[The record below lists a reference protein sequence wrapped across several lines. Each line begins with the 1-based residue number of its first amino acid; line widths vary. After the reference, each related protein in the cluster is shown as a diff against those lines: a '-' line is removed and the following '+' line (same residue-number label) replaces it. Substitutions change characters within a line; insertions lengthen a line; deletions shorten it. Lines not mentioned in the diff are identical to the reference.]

1 MNFGIKVK
9 ISITEALNEATL
21 SVLDGNKKACNLNK
35 IISCITGS
43 QGESIKNKM
52 LLYLQLIKKKRLE
65 NNLNIIENT
74 AFSILQNE
82 FTELFQE
89 K

>member
-9 ISITEALNEATL
+9 ISQQDAIKEATL

-35 IISCITGS
+35 IISCIMG
-43 QGESIKNKM
+43 QEGESMKNKM
-52 LLYLQLIKKKRLE
+52 LLYLQLIKKKRLGID
-65 NNLNIIENT
+65 LNIIENT
-74 AFSILQNE
+74 AFSVLENE
-82 FTELFQE
+82 FKKLFQE

>member
-1 MNFGIKVK
+1 
-9 ISITEALNEATL
+9 
-21 SVLDGNKKACNLNK
+21 
-35 IISCITGS
+35 
-43 QGESIKNKM
+43 M

-82 FTELFQE
+82 FKELFQE

>member
-9 ISITEALNEATL
+9 ISITEAIEEASLNIIKE
-21 SVLDGNKKACNLNK
+21 NIKASK
-35 IISCITGS
+35 IISCIMGY

-52 LLYLQLIKKKRLE
+52 LLYLQLLRKKRLG

-82 FTELFQE
+82 LKSFFKKNNST
-89 K
+89 

>member
-9 ISITEALNEATL
+9 INQQDAIKEATL

-35 IISCITGS
+35 VISCIMG
-43 QGESIKNKM
+43 QEGESIKNKM
-52 LLYLQLIKKKRLE
+52 LLYLQLIKKKRLG

-74 AFSILQNE
+74 DFSILENDLKR
-82 FTELFQE
+82 FFQE

>member
-1 MNFGIKVK
+1 MNFGIKHK
-9 ISITEALNEATL
+9 ITITEALNEATL
-21 SVLDGNKKACNLNK
+21 CSTFRNKINK
-35 IISCITGS
+35 IISCIMG
-43 QGESIKNKM
+43 QEGESMKNKM
-52 LLYLQLIKKKRLE
+52 LLYLQLIKKKRLG

-82 FTELFQE
+82 FKELFQE

>member
-9 ISITEALNEATL
+9 ISKLDAIREATL
-21 SVLDGNKKACNLNK
+21 SILDGHKKACNLNK

-43 QGESIKNKM
+43 QGESMKNKM
-52 LLYLQLIKKKRLE
+52 LLYLQLIKKKRLGID
-65 NNLNIIENT
+65 LNIIENT
-74 AFSILQNE
+74 ALTILENDLKR
-82 FTELFQE
+82 FFQE